1 MMKKSSFTALLLGTL
16 SGVLFAIG
24 MCMALIA
31 EWNAFTPGVVLGCT
45 GVVLGIATML
55 IWRKMEHKAPCH
67 LSGRHVRAVLLGVAG
82 AMLLGVGMCFCMVWQ
97 RMLPGML
104 IGVVGIVL
112 LVCLIPLLKGVKGG
126 AALLMNEN
134 RA

>member
-45 GVVLGIATML
+45 GGVLGIATML

-126 AALLMNEN
+126 QPC
-134 RA
+134 

>member
-31 EWNAFTPGVVLGCT
+31 EWNAFTPGVVLGCA

-55 IWRKMEHKAPCH
+55 IWRKMEHNAPCH
-67 LSGRHVRAVLLGVAG
+67 LSCRHVRAVLLGVAG
-82 AMLLGVGMCFCMVWQ
+82 ALLLGVGMCFCMVWQ

-104 IGVVGIVL
+104 IGVAGIVL
-112 LVCLIPLLKGVKGG
+112 LVCLVPLLKGVKRGQPC
-126 AALLMNEN
+126 
-134 RA
+134 

>member
-31 EWNAFTPGVVLGCT
+31 EWNAFTPGVVLGCA
-45 GVVLGIATML
+45 GVVLGVATML

-82 AMLLGVGMCFCMVWQ
+82 ALLLGVGMCFCMVWQ

-104 IGVVGIVL
+104 IGVAGIVL
-112 LVCLIPLLKGVKGG
+112 LVCLVPLLKGVKRGQPC
-126 AALLMNEN
+126 
-134 RA
+134 

>member
-45 GVVLGIATML
+45 GVMLGIATML

-67 LSGRHVRAVLLGVAG
+67 LSGRHVRAVLLGVAC

-126 AALLMNEN
+126 QPC
-134 RA
+134 

>member
-31 EWNAFTPGVVLGCT
+31 EWNAFTPGVVLGCA

-112 LVCLIPLLKGVKGG
+112 LVCRIPLLKGVKGG
-126 AALLMNEN
+126 QPC
-134 RA
+134 

>member
-1 MMKKSSFTALLLGTL
+1 MKFGGVYDEKSSLTALLLGTL

-31 EWNAFTPGVVLGCT
+31 EWNAFTPGVVLGCA

-55 IWRKMEHKAPCH
+55 IWRKMEHKAPLR

-82 AMLLGVGMCFCMVWQ
+82 ALLLGVGMCLTMVWST
-97 RMLPGML
+97 MILGIV
-104 IGVVGIVL
+104 IGIVGIVVL
-112 LVCLIPLLKGVKGG
+112 LCLIPLTKG
-126 AALLMNEN
+126 LQ
-134 RA
+134 

>member
-1 MMKKSSFTALLLGTL
+1 MMKKSSLTALLLGTL

-31 EWNAFTPGVVLGCT
+31 EWNAFTPGVVLGCA

-55 IWRKMEHKAPCH
+55 IWRKMGHKAPLR

-82 AMLLGVGMCFCMVWQ
+82 ALLLGVGMCFCMVWQ

-104 IGVVGIVL
+104 IGVAGIVL
-112 LVCLIPLLKGVKGG
+112 LVCLVPLLKGVKRGQPC
-126 AALLMNEN
+126 
-134 RA
+134 

>member
-1 MMKKSSFTALLLGTL
+1 MMKKSNFTALLLGTL

-126 AALLMNEN
+126 QPC
-134 RA
+134 

>member
-67 LSGRHVRAVLLGVAG
+67 LSGRHIRAVLLGVAG

-126 AALLMNEN
+126 QPC
-134 RA
+134 

>member
-1 MMKKSSFTALLLGTL
+1 MMKKSSLTALLLGTL

-112 LVCLIPLLKGVKGG
+112 LVCLIPLLKGVKRGQPC
-126 AALLMNEN
+126 
-134 RA
+134 

>member
-45 GVVLGIATML
+45 SVVLGIATML

-126 AALLMNEN
+126 PPC
-134 RA
+134 

>member
-31 EWNAFTPGVVLGCT
+31 EWNAFTPGVVLGCA

-104 IGVVGIVL
+104 MVWYSS
-112 LVCLIPLLKGVKGG
+112 KR
-126 AALLMNEN
+126 
-134 RA
+134 RASTITTSCRLSMSA

>member
-45 GVVLGIATML
+45 GVMLGIATML

-97 RMLPGML
+97 RMLPGMF

-126 AALLMNEN
+126 QPC
-134 RA
+134 

>member
-1 MMKKSSFTALLLGTL
+1 MMKKSSLTALLLGTL

-104 IGVVGIVL
+104 IGVAGIVL
-112 LVCLIPLLKGVKGG
+112 LVCLVPLLKGVKRGQPC
-126 AALLMNEN
+126 
-134 RA
+134 

>member
-1 MMKKSSFTALLLGTL
+1 MMKKSSLTALLLGTL

-31 EWNAFTPGVVLGCT
+31 EWNAFTPGVVLGCA

-82 AMLLGVGMCFCMVWQ
+82 ALLLGVGMCFCMVWQ

-104 IGVVGIVL
+104 IGVAGIVL
-112 LVCLIPLLKGVKGG
+112 LVCLVPLLKGVKRGQPC
-126 AALLMNEN
+126 
-134 RA
+134 

>member
-1 MMKKSSFTALLLGTL
+1 MMKNSSFTALLLGTL

-31 EWNAFTPGVVLGCT
+31 EWNAFTPGVVLGCA

-112 LVCLIPLLKGVKGG
+112 LVCLIPLLTGVKGG
-126 AALLMNEN
+126 QPC
-134 RA
+134 

>member
-1 MMKKSSFTALLLGTL
+1 MKFGGVYDEKSSLTALLLGTL

-31 EWNAFTPGVVLGCT
+31 EWNAFTPGVVLGCA

-126 AALLMNEN
+126 QPC
-134 RA
+134 

>member
-1 MMKKSSFTALLLGTL
+1 MRFGGVYDEKSSFTALLLGTL

-67 LSGRHVRAVLLGVAG
+67 LSGRHVLLGVAG

-126 AALLMNEN
+126 QPC
-134 RA
+134 

>member
-82 AMLLGVGMCFCMVWQ
+82 AMLLGQYYEQGA
-97 RMLPGML
+97 R
-104 IGVVGIVL
+104 
-112 LVCLIPLLKGVKGG
+112 GG
-126 AALLMNEN
+126 S
-134 RA
+134 

>member
-82 AMLLGVGMCFCMVWQ
+82 AMLLGVGMCFFIVWQ
-97 RMLPGML
+97 RMLPGLL

-126 AALLMNEN
+126 QPC
-134 RA
+134 

>member
-1 MMKKSSFTALLLGTL
+1 MMKNSSFTALLLGTL

-45 GVVLGIATML
+45 GVVLGIATMM

-126 AALLMNEN
+126 QPC
-134 RA
+134 

>member
-55 IWRKMEHKAPCH
+55 IWRKICPAGMYGPFFW
-67 LSGRHVRAVLLGVAG
+67 VLPAQ
-82 AMLLGVGMCFCMVWQ
+82 CCWVWACAFAWY
-97 RMLPGML
+97 G
-104 IGVVGIVL
+104 
-112 LVCLIPLLKGVKGG
+112 KGCCRGCS
-126 AALLMNEN
+126 
-134 RA
+134 

>member
-1 MMKKSSFTALLLGTL
+1 MMKKSSFPALLLGTL

-31 EWNAFTPGVVLGCT
+31 EWNAFTPGVVLGCA

-55 IWRKMEHKAPCH
+55 IWRKMERKAPCH

-126 AALLMNEN
+126 QPC
-134 RA
+134 

>member
-1 MMKKSSFTALLLGTL
+1 MMKNSSFTALLLGTL
-16 SGVLFAIG
+16 RGVLFAIG

-45 GVVLGIATML
+45 GVMLGIATML

-82 AMLLGVGMCFCMVWQ
+82 ALLLGVGMCFCMVWQ

-126 AALLMNEN
+126 QPC
-134 RA
+134 

>member
-31 EWNAFTPGVVLGCT
+31 EWNAFTPGVVLGCA

-55 IWRKMEHKAPCH
+55 IWRKMERKAPCH

-126 AALLMNEN
+126 QPC
-134 RA
+134 

>member
-1 MMKKSSFTALLLGTL
+1 MRFGGVYDEKSSFTALLLGTL

-45 GVVLGIATML
+45 GVVLGIATLL

-126 AALLMNEN
+126 QPC
-134 RA
+134 

>member
-1 MMKKSSFTALLLGTL
+1 MMKKSSLTALLLGTL

-31 EWNAFTPGVVLGCT
+31 EWNAFTPGVVLGCA

-55 IWRKMEHKAPCH
+55 IWRKMEHKATLR

-82 AMLLGVGMCFCMVWQ
+82 ALLLGVGMCFCMVWQ

-104 IGVVGIVL
+104 IGVAGIVL
-112 LVCLIPLLKGVKGG
+112 LVCLVPLLKGVKRGQPC
-126 AALLMNEN
+126 
-134 RA
+134 

>member
-31 EWNAFTPGVVLGCT
+31 EWNAFTPGVVLGCA

-82 AMLLGVGMCFCMVWQ
+82 ALLLGVGMCFCMVWQ

-104 IGVVGIVL
+104 IGVAGIVL
-112 LVCLIPLLKGVKGG
+112 LVCLVPLLKGVKRGQPF
-126 AALLMNEN
+126 
-134 RA
+134 

>member
-1 MMKKSSFTALLLGTL
+1 MRFGGVYDEKSSFTALLLGTL

-45 GVVLGIATML
+45 GVVVGIATML

-126 AALLMNEN
+126 QPC
-134 RA
+134 

>member
-16 SGVLFAIG
+16 RGVLFAIG

-126 AALLMNEN
+126 QPC
-134 RA
+134 

>member
-55 IWRKMEHKAPCH
+55 IWRKMEHKVPCH

-112 LVCLIPLLKGVKGG
+112 LVCLIPLLNGVKGG
-126 AALLMNEN
+126 QPC
-134 RA
+134 

>member
-1 MMKKSSFTALLLGTL
+1 MRFGGVYDEKSSFTALLLGTL

-112 LVCLIPLLKGVKGG
+112 LVCLIPLLKGVKRGQPC
-126 AALLMNEN
+126 
-134 RA
+134 

>member
-112 LVCLIPLLKGVKGG
+112 LVCLSPLLKGVKGG
-126 AALLMNEN
+126 QPC
-134 RA
+134 

>member
-1 MMKKSSFTALLLGTL
+1 MMKNSSFTALLLGTL

-45 GVVLGIATML
+45 GVMLGIATML

-82 AMLLGVGMCFCMVWQ
+82 AMLLGVGMCFRMVWQ

-126 AALLMNEN
+126 QPC
-134 RA
+134 